1 MRKTIFYI
9 ALILSGL
16 GIPLNIFGILNTM
29 VSLKYETDNPRDCI
43 SLVTGTDLCE
53 LITRMKIWILICVL
67 LITIL
72 LIFRKRLL
80 KTNNSK
86 PETK

>member
-1 MRKTIFYI
+1 MRKTIYYI
-9 ALILSGL
+9 ALILFV
-16 GIPLNIFGILNTM
+16 FGILLNILGIVNTI
-29 VSLKYETDNPRDCI
+29 VSLKYETDNPGDCI
-43 SLVTGTDLCE
+43 SLVTGSDLCE
-53 LITRMKIWILICVL
+53 SIARMKIWILICVL

-86 PETK
+86 PDTK

>member
-1 MRKTIFYI
+1 LRKTIYYI

-16 GIPLNIFGILNTM
+16 GIPLNIFGIVNTM
-29 VSLKYETDNPRDCI
+29 VSIKYETDNPEDCI
-43 SLVTGTDLCE
+43 SLVTGIDLCE
-53 LITRMKIWILICVL
+53 SITRMKIWILICVL

-86 PETK
+86 LETK